1 MKFYLY
7 AAAIL
12 SALNGI
18 GCATINAQAPVA
30 LEAPGDL
37 PDAARLD
44 VALIEFDP
52 GLPPDGEIVPEG
64 IYPEIREAE
73 AKLLPIHLKNT
84 LEETGQWG
92 TVSVLPIEPIATDV
106 TLTATILHSDG
117 RELWLLV
124 HVKDASGRVWFE
136 RKYRTEAYQGS
147 YGSAYRAL
155 DPHQPMYNTI
165 ANAMVEARSKLD
177 AKELEEISTISEL
190 QFASHLSPEAF
201 DGYLME
207 DDDGEVEIVRLPAVD
222 EPMLQRVAEVRL
234 RDEMFV
240 DTMGIHYQNYAA
252 TLESNYWHWREAS
265 SHEILAKEALGR
277 EQLTRGAVGLLT
289 LGMIAASG
297 AFLATPEAIA
307 ASIAGAAVLQQQMQV
322 IYALGQQRQMHE
334 EGLHE
339 LADSFQA
346 EVQPTVVDLNSTTL
360 RLTGTAAAQYEE
372 WQRLLRDVYQ
382 AENAMIADVYMMP
395 RQPTEE
401 SWIGDNTLPMVPSP
415 RDVDRR

>member
-1 MKFYLY
+1 MKFFLY

-12 SALNGI
+12 SAVNGI
-18 GCATINAQAPVA
+18 GCATIDANAPIAFETPV
-30 LEAPGDL
+30 DL
-37 PDAARLD
+37 SDAARLD

-52 GLPPDGEIVPEG
+52 GLPPDGEAVPEG

-84 LEETGQWG
+84 LVETGQWG
-92 TVSVLPIEPIATDV
+92 TVSVLPVEPIAADV
-106 TLTATILHSDG
+106 TLKATILHSDG

-124 HVKDASGRVWFE
+124 HVEDASGRVWFE

-147 YGSAYRAL
+147 YGSAQQAL

-165 ANAMVEARSKLD
+165 ANALVEARSKLD
-177 AKELEEISTISEL
+177 VEELEAISTISEL

-201 DGYLME
+201 DGYLSE
-207 DDDGEVEIVRLPAVD
+207 GKAGEVEIVRLPAVD

-240 DTMGIHYQNYAA
+240 DTLGIHYQNYAA
-252 TLESNYWHWREAS
+252 TLASNYWHWREAS
-265 SHEILAKEALGR
+265 SHELLAKEELRR
-277 EQLTRGAVGLLT
+277 EQLARGAASLLT

-297 AFLATPEAIA
+297 ALLATPKAIA
-307 ASIAGAAVLQQQMQV
+307 VGVAGAAVLQQQMQV
-322 IYALGQQRQMHE
+322 IHSLGQQRQMHE
-334 EGLHE
+334 EGLRE

-346 EVQPTVVDLNSTTL
+346 EVQPTVIDLNSTTL
-360 RLTGTAAAQYEE
+360 RLTGTANAQYEE

-415 RDVDRR
+415 RGVDRR

>member
-1 MKFYLY
+1 MKIFLY
-7 AAAIL
+7 AAAIV
-12 SALNGI
+12 SALHGI

-30 LEAPGDL
+30 FEAPGDL

-44 VALIEFDP
+44 VTLIEFDP
-52 GLPPDGEIVPEG
+52 GLPPDGETVPKG
-64 IYPEIREAE
+64 IYPEIRKAE
-73 AKLLPIHLKNT
+73 AKLLPIHLENT
-84 LEETGQWG
+84 LEETQQWG
-92 TVSVLPIEPIATDV
+92 TVSVLPVEPVATDV

-124 HVKDASGRVWFE
+124 RVKDASGRVWFE

-177 AKELEEISTISEL
+177 AKQLAEISTISEL
-190 QFASHLSPEAF
+190 QFASYLSPEAF
-201 DGYLME
+201 DGYLIE
-207 DDDGEVEIVRLPAVD
+207 DEDGEVEIVRLPAVD
-222 EPMLQRVAEVRL
+222 EPMLQRVEEVRL

-252 TLESNYWHWREAS
+252 TLASNYWHWREAS
-265 SHEILAKEALGR
+265 SHELFAKEALQR
-277 EQLTRGAVGLLT
+277 EQWTRGAVGVLT

-297 AFLATPEAIA
+297 AFLAAPEAIA
-307 ASIAGAAVLQQQMQV
+307 ASIAGAAILQQQMQV
-322 IYALGQQRQMHE
+322 IHALGQQRQMHE

-346 EVQPTVVDLNSTTL
+346 EVQPTVIDLNSTTV
-360 RLTGTAAAQYEE
+360 RLTGTATAQYEE

-401 SWIGDNTLPMVPSP
+401 AWIGDNTLPMVPSP